1 MYKGE
6 KREGEYVRTIISGDI
21 DSIPVKIKRKR
32 ADVRR
37 QNKDHLV
44 YGFTIQEVG
53 IGDYYGF
60 SLDGNHR
67 YLLGDFSV
75 THNTT
80 MALAAARTFEYE
92 PLEINAS
99 RSLRS
104 HEDVISLR
112 DSCMAPVSFTSFL
125 KYAKPRKT
133 CVILD
138 EIDGSD
144 PHAQRKVLEWIR
156 DTHRVVPIICTS
168 NEVPVIFKRAPEHIT
183 LHRCMPLN
191 ARDIYENL
199 QAHAPMEFTEFQK
212 IVKECQHDVRR
223 LMNRFQYGQSD
234 TLHQIPLTGDTI
246 ADLFKHQETFYGVQ
260 PTYWDL

>member
-1 MYKGE
+1 
-6 KREGEYVRTIISGDI
+6 
-21 DSIPVKIKRKR
+21 
-32 ADVRR
+32 
-37 QNKDHLV
+37 
-44 YGFTIQEVG
+44 
-53 IGDYYGF
+53 
-60 SLDGNHR
+60 
-67 YLLGDFSV
+67 
-75 THNTT
+75 
-80 MALAAARTFEYE
+80 
-92 PLEINAS
+92 
-99 RSLRS
+99 
-104 HEDVISLR
+104 
-112 DSCMAPVSFTSFL
+112 MAPVSFTSIL

-156 DTHRVVPIICTS
+156 DSKRVVPIICTS
-168 NEVPVIFKRAPEHIT
+168 NEIPVIFKRAPEHIT

-199 QAHAPMEFTEFQK
+199 QAHAPMEFAEFQK

-234 TLHQIPLTGDTI
+234 TLQQIPLTGDTI
-246 ADLFKHQETFYGVQ
+246 ADLFKHQETFYGVS